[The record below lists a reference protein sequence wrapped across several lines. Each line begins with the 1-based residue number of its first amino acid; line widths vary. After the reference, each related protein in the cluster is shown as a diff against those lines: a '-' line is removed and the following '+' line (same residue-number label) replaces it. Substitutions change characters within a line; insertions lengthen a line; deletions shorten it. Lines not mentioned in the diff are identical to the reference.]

1 MGLRVR
7 KRIKI
12 APGVRLNLGS
22 KSGSVS
28 FGGKGISY
36 STKLY
41 GGKKKKKKADGPGLA
56 GPLVRFCFRALY
68 WLFIGW
74 WWWPCR
80 LVCYDLPKFII
91 KKLLN
96 AKKPEA

>member
-1 MGLRVR
+1 MGLRIR
-7 KRIKI
+7 KSIKV

-28 FGGKGISY
+28 IGGKGVTY
-36 STKLY
+36 NTKLY
-41 GGKKKKKKADGPGLA
+41 GGKKKKKADEPA
-56 GPLVRFCFRALY
+56 QVGPLVRFIFRAFY

-74 WWWPCR
+74 WWWPFR

-91 KKLLN
+91 KKLID